1 MDKNNHVHNVLV
13 KWFGHSTFREGQ
25 NEIIQS
31 VLAKR
36 DTIVIKSTGG
46 GKSLCY
52 QLPSL
57 LLEGLTVVIS
67 PLISLMEDQVRESR
81 EIGRKDVIAYHGG
94 IPFEQREMILHR
106 LHSYRLLYLSPEG
119 IQNQQLIKALI
130 LRKVALFVVDEAHCI
145 SQWGHDF
152 RTDYLKLASIRTML
166 GNPPCLAM
174 TATATKEVKK
184 DIVEYLRLQEVH
196 SFLYSVDRK
205 NIAMKVEKVGSEKE
219 KIERLVQ
226 FLKVRQDAGMIYFS
240 SRAKAEEI
248 TRLLMHSGLSQVAFY
263 HGGMSAEERSMI
275 QQQFMDGELRVVC
288 ATNAFGMGVN
298 KGNIRYVVH
307 YHFPSQLESYVQ
319 EMGRCSRDGKAGL
332 SYVFAQE
339 GDEQIP
345 YRFLEQEF
353 LSEGQ
358 IQKLIPLLQYKEK
371 NGETPD
377 IDTLTYHLQCSEK
390 ALQLA
395 FYHLEQIHT
404 LENKKSIDYQTELF
418 ERIERQRKKRAK
430 KIADMYYWL
439 QLDKGSCRR
448 RFILEYFSENN
459 ILINTFINN
468 ADPCCDLCDL
478 LPEWMEQ
485 DIDDH
490 SDVYSSVHHID
501 SIHGKPH
508 WKEKLDR
515 LWPVK

>member
-1 MDKNNHVHNVLV
+1 MDKTDHVHKVLV
-13 KWFGHSTFREGQ
+13 ERFGHSTFREGQ
-25 NEIIQS
+25 EDIIHS
-31 VLAKR
+31 VLAGR
-36 DTIVIKSTGG
+36 DTLVIKSTGG

-57 LLEGLTVVIS
+57 LLKGLTVVVS

-81 EIGRKDVIAYHGG
+81 RIGRKDVIAYHGG
-94 IPFEQREMILHR
+94 VPFEQRESILHR
-106 LHSYRLLYLSPEG
+106 LHAYRLLYLSPEG
-119 IQNQQLIKALI
+119 IQNQQLLKALQ
-130 LRKVALFVVDEAHCI
+130 LRGVALFVVDEAHCI

-174 TATATKEVKK
+174 TATATTEVKE
-184 DIVEYLRLQEVH
+184 DIVQYLSLQGVD
-196 SFLYSVDRK
+196 SFFYSVDRK

-219 KIERLVQ
+219 KVERLVQ
-226 FLKVRQDAGMIYFS
+226 FLKARQDAGMIYFS

-248 TRLLMHSGLSQVAFY
+248 TRLLMNSGQSDVAFY

-307 YHFPSQLESYVQ
+307 YHFPSHIESYVQ
-319 EMGRCSRDGKAGL
+319 EMGRCSRDGKPGL

-353 LSEGQ
+353 LTEGQ
-358 IQKLIPLLQYKEK
+358 IQELIPLLQYKKKSDEI
-371 NGETPD
+371 PQ
-377 IDTLTYHLQCSEK
+377 IDALAYQLQCSEK

-395 FYHLEQIHT
+395 FYHLEQLKT
-404 LENKKSIDYQTELF
+404 LENKRSLDYQKELF
-418 ERIERQRKKRAK
+418 NRIERQRQKRVK

-439 QLDKGSCRR
+439 QLDRGNCRR
-448 RFILEYFSENN
+448 HFILEYFSEKN
-459 ILINTFINN
+459 ILINTSLIN
-468 ADPCCDLCDL
+468 AEPCCDLCDL
-478 LPEWMEQ
+478 QKDWIEK
-485 DIDDH
+485 DVDDH
-490 SDVYSSVHHID
+490 NSNNVYGSANQLGSVER
-501 SIHGKPH
+501 KPH
-508 WKEKLDR
+508 WQEKLDR
-515 LWPVK
+515 LWP